1 MPKVRVGVMFG
12 GRSGEHEVSLMSAA
26 SILSR
31 LDRGKYDIVEI
42 GITHQGQWIVGE
54 GVLEL
59 LKQRA
64 SGGRRAVFFPEPG
77 SSGLWGYEAAGDPK
91 EIVLHLADRID
102 ILFPILHGT
111 FGEDGT
117 LQGLLEMAEMP
128 YVGAGVL
135 ASSVAMDKGLFKD
148 LMRACSI
155 PVPEYALVL
164 RRDIE
169 RDMEGVVR
177 KAEAVSS
184 YPLFT
189 KPANLGSSVG
199 VSRCANRSDLSEG
212 LLDAARYDRRV
223 LIERGINAREIEV
236 SVLGNDDPRASL
248 PGEVIPS
255 RDFYSYESK
264 YIDDSSRL
272 IIPAP
277 LAPEKTREAQELAV
291 RVCKAIDCAGMAR
304 VDFLLDRESQALWVN
319 EANTLPGFTQISMYP
334 KLWEATGIPYP
345 QLLDKLIELG
355 FQRHAENVRNE
366 RSYESAS
373 PASKR

>member
-1 MPKVRVGVMFG
+1 MPKVRVGVVFG
-12 GRSGEHEVSLMSAA
+12 GRSGEHEVSLMSAS
-26 SILSR
+26 SILAR
-31 LDRGKYDIVEI
+31 LDRSKYEVVEI

-54 GVLEL
+54 GVLET
-59 LKQRA
+59 LKKRA
-64 SGGRRAVFFPEPG
+64 TGARRAVVFPEPG
-77 SSGLWGYEAAGDPK
+77 SRSIWSYDAAGEAK
-91 EIVLHLADRID
+91 EIALHLADRVD
-102 ILFPILHGT
+102 IIFPILHGT

-117 LQGLLEMAEMP
+117 LQGFLEMAELP

-148 LMRACSI
+148 LMRAHGI
-155 PVPEYALVL
+155 PVPESALVL

-169 RDMEGVVR
+169 RDMDGVVH
-177 KAEAVSS
+177 KAEAVAP

-199 VSRCANRSDLSEG
+199 VSRCTNRSDLTEG

-223 LIERGINAREIEV
+223 LIERGVNAREIEV

-264 YIDDSSRL
+264 YIDDNSQL

-277 LAPEKTREAQELAV
+277 IGPEKTREAQDLAV

-304 VDFLLDRESQALWVN
+304 VDFLLDRDTHTLWVN
-319 EANTLPGFTQISMYP
+319 EANTIPGFTQISMYP
-334 KLWEATGIPYP
+334 KLWEASGLPYP

-355 FQRHAENVRNE
+355 SQRHAENVRNE
-366 RSYESAS
+366 RSYDSAA
-373 PASKR
+373 PAPEH

>member
-1 MPKVRVGVMFG
+1 
-12 GRSGEHEVSLMSAA
+12 
-26 SILSR
+26 
-31 LDRGKYDIVEI
+31 
-42 GITHQGQWIVGE
+42 
-54 GVLEL
+54 
-59 LKQRA
+59 
-64 SGGRRAVFFPEPG
+64 
-77 SSGLWGYEAAGDPK
+77 
-91 EIVLHLADRID
+91 
-102 ILFPILHGT
+102 
-111 FGEDGT
+111 
-117 LQGLLEMAEMP
+117 
-128 YVGAGVL
+128 
-135 ASSVAMDKGLFKD
+135 MDKGLFKD
-148 LMRACSI
+148 LMRAYGI

-177 KAEAVSS
+177 KAEAVAP

-199 VSRCANRSDLSEG
+199 ISRCANRSDLSEG

-223 LIERGINAREIEV
+223 LIERGVNAREIEV

-277 LAPEKTREAQELAV
+277 LAPEKTREVQELAV

-355 FQRHAENVRNE
+355 FQRHAENARNE

>member
-12 GRSGEHEVSLMSAA
+12 GRSGEHEVSLMSAT

-31 LDRGKYDIVEI
+31 LDRGKYDVVEI
-42 GITHQGQWIVGE
+42 GITHQGQWLVGE
-54 GVLEL
+54 GTLEL
-59 LKQRA
+59 LKKRA
-64 SGGRRAVFFPEPG
+64 AAGRRAVVFPEPG
-77 SSGLWGYEAAGDPK
+77 TRGIWSFEAAGEPK
-91 EIVLHLADRID
+91 EIVLRLADKVD
-102 ILFPILHGT
+102 IFFPILHGT

-117 LQGLLEMAEMP
+117 LQGFLEMAEVP

-148 LMRACSI
+148 LMRAQAVPI
-155 PVPEYALVL
+155 PDYALVL

-177 KAEAVSS
+177 KAEAVAP

-199 VSRCANRSDLSEG
+199 VSRCANRSDLTEG

-223 LIERGINAREIEV
+223 LIERGVNAREIEV

-255 RDFYSYESK
+255 REFYSYESK
-264 YIDDSSRL
+264 YIDDNSQL

-277 LAPEKTREAQELAV
+277 IPPEKTREAQELAV

-304 VDFLLDRESQALWVN
+304 VDFLLDKETQALWVN
-319 EANTLPGFTQISMYP
+319 EANTIPGFTQISMYP
-334 KLWEATGIPYP
+334 KLWEASGIPYP
-345 QLLDKLIELG
+345 QLLEKLIDLG

-366 RSYESAS
+366 RSYDSAS
-373 PASKR
+373 GAQKA

>member
-1 MPKVRVGVMFG
+1 MAKARVGLIFG

-26 SILSR
+26 SILAQ
-31 LDRGKYDIVEI
+31 LDRGKYDVVEI

-54 GVLEL
+54 GVLES
-59 LKQRA
+59 LKQRTSSA
-64 SGGRRAVFFPEPG
+64 RRMVLFPEPG
-77 SSGLWGYEAAGDPK
+77 LHGLWGYEASGDPK
-91 EIVLHLADRID
+91 EIVLKLADRVD

-117 LQGLLEMAEMP
+117 LQGLLELGEIP

-135 ASSVAMDKGLFKD
+135 ASSVAMDKVLFKD
-148 LMRACSI
+148 LMRAHKLPI
-155 PVPEYALVL
+155 PEYALVM

-169 RDMEGVVR
+169 RDMDGVVR
-177 KAEAVSS
+177 KAEAVAP

-255 RDFYSYESK
+255 REFYSYESK
-264 YIDDSSRL
+264 YIDNTSQL
-272 IIPAP
+272 LIPAP

-291 RVCKAIDCAGMAR
+291 RVCRAIDCAGMAR
-304 VDFLLDRESQALWVN
+304 VDFLLDRDTQSLWIN

-334 KLWEATGIPYP
+334 KLWEASGIPYP

-355 FQRHAENVRNE
+355 FQRHADNMRNE
-366 RSYESAS
+366 RTYESAS
-373 PASKR
+373 SAATH

>member
-1 MPKVRVGVMFG
+1 MPKVRVGVVFG
-12 GRSGEHEVSLMSAA
+12 GRSGEHEVSLMSAS
-26 SILSR
+26 SILAR
-31 LDRGKYDIVEI
+31 LDRSKYEVVEI
-42 GITHQGQWIVGE
+42 GITHQGQWIFGE
-54 GVLEL
+54 GVLDM
-59 LKQRA
+59 LKKRA
-64 SGGRRAVFFPEPG
+64 AGARRAVVFPEPG
-77 SSGLWGYEAAGDPK
+77 SHGIWGYDASGEAK
-91 EIVLHLADRID
+91 EIALRLADRVD
-102 ILFPILHGT
+102 IFFPILHGT

-117 LQGLLEMAEMP
+117 LQGFLEMAEVP

-135 ASSVAMDKGLFKD
+135 ASSVGMDKGLFKD
-148 LMRACSI
+148 LMRAHGI
-155 PVPEYALVL
+155 PVPAYALVL

-169 RDMEGVVR
+169 RDMDGVVH
-177 KAEAVSS
+177 KAEAVAP

-199 VSRCANRSDLSEG
+199 VSRCTNRSDLTEG

-223 LIERGINAREIEV
+223 LIECGVNAREIEV

-264 YIDDSSRL
+264 YIDDNSQL

-277 LAPEKTREAQELAV
+277 IGPEKTREAQDLAV

-304 VDFLLDRESQALWVN
+304 VDFLLDRETQALWVN
-319 EANTLPGFTQISMYP
+319 EANTIPGFTQISMYP
-334 KLWEATGIPYP
+334 KLWEASGLPYP

-366 RSYESAS
+366 RSYDSAA
-373 PASKR
+373 PAPRQ

>member
-64 SGGRRAVFFPEPG
+64 AGGRRAVFFPEPG
-77 SSGLWGYEAAGDPK
+77 SRGLWGYEAAGDPK
-91 EIVLHLADRID
+91 EIVLHLADRVD

-135 ASSVAMDKGLFKD
+135 ASSVGMDKGLFKD
-148 LMRACSI
+148 LMRAYAI

-177 KAEAVSS
+177 KAEAVAP

-255 RDFYSYESK
+255 REFYSYESK
-264 YIDDSSRL
+264 YIDDTSRL

-304 VDFLLDRESQALWVN
+304 VDFLLDRDTQALWVN

-355 FQRHAENVRNE
+355 LQRHAENVRNE
-366 RSYESAS
+366 RSYESAPS
-373 PASKR
+373 ASKQ